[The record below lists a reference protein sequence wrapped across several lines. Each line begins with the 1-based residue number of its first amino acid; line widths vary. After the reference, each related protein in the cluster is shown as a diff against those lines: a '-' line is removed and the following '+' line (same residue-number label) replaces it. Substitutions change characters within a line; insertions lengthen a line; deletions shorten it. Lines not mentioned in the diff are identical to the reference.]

1 MTDWFMA
8 QNGLSL
14 ILLAGLVLG
23 VVFLLQWIWRRPLSE
38 GSLPALSPESGESV
52 VTPRPLMSPEEATLY
67 NLIKLA
73 AQDHLL
79 VLAKM
84 PILSVLSL
92 GDKDEEARKAVM
104 RTIQPVRCDVVLAHP
119 GTLKA
124 MTVITFQKSSP
135 SAPGREDRDRLVD
148 ALLKA
153 AGIRSITLQLNQP
166 YSVDQLTE
174 LLGLTEEE

>member
-1 MTDWFMA
+1 MSQTAW
-8 QNGLSL
+8 SL

-23 VVFLLQWIWRRPLSE
+23 VFFLLQWIWRRPLSAE
-38 GSLPALSPESGESV
+38 ALPILHQEPGESV

-73 AQDHLL
+73 AQDSLL
-79 VLAKM
+79 VLAKLS
-84 PILSVLSL
+84 ILQVLSL

-119 GTLKA
+119 GTLTA
-124 MTVITFQKSSP
+124 TTVIFFPKMSP
-135 SAPGREDRDRLVD
+135 DMPGREDRDRLVD

-153 AGIRSITLQLNQP
+153 AGIQAVVLPLHQT
-166 YSVDQLTE
+166 YSVEQLTNI
-174 LLGLTEEE
+174 LGLKEEE